1 MVLSFVDRDMIIC
14 YFGGVIGH
22 LGNGPWHQ
30 VDSEPPDTG
39 PEDFKSELSKETE
52 ISDDGINNAY
62 ASGPGEMEDI
72 MNYMYEVENSD
83 NEQEVMES
91 ESDLSELD
99 SDKGSGED
107 SDEGSDNE
115 GYGSF

>member
-1 MVLSFVDRDMIIC
+1 MVLSFVDCDMIMH
-14 YFGGVIGH
+14 YFGGGIGH
-22 LGNGPWHQ
+22 LGNGPRHQ

-39 PEDFKSELSKETE
+39 PEDSELELNKETE

-72 MNYMYEVENSD
+72 MNYEVENSD
-83 NEQEVMES
+83 DEQEVTES
-91 ESDLSELD
+91 ESESSELD

-107 SDEGSDNE
+107 SNEGSDDE
-115 GYGSF
+115 GYGLF